1 MAWIFMTMSN
11 RNSSKFNRGS
21 IDKVESMQEIYQYC
35 PVCQSAMISKIVDH
49 CDRLVCSS
57 PKCEFI
63 FWNSPVPVVAGI
75 IETDKGIVLA
85 KNNAWT
91 GDVYSLIAGFINP
104 NESPID
110 AMKRECKEELNLTAL
125 AIDLV
130 GIYPFEQR
138 NQIILVYHVQA
149 EGDIFINDEL
159 HSFKTF
165 SRQEL
170 RSWPFGQDKLD
181 GWPFGCGW
189 AIKDLLKK

>member
-1 MAWIFMTMSN
+1 
-11 RNSSKFNRGS
+11 
-21 IDKVESMQEIYQYC
+21 MQEIYQYC
-35 PVCQSAMISKIVDH
+35 PVCQSPMISKIVDH

-91 GDVYSLIAGFINP
+91 GDIYSLITGFINP
-104 NESPID
+104 NESPIE
-110 AMKRECKEELNLTAL
+110 AIKRECKEELNLTAL
-125 AIDLV
+125 DVGLV

-149 EGDIFINDEL
+149 EGDIFINNEL
-159 HSFKTF
+159 HSFKIF

-170 RSWPFGQDKLD
+170 RNWPFDQDKLD

-189 AIKDLLKK
+189 AIKDWLNSK